1 MNERTKRA
9 IKMIPVISLCLSAL
23 LLIVAFLIKDVP
35 AEKSYV
41 YKNNQII
48 TTSWHNLFDYFTKGL
63 FFAIL
68 ISAVILTIICV
79 VAKVKSKEKI
89 TRKISLILIS
99 GIVCSVIIMLSN
111 ILVLGIWSDDD
122 YSPQCYIF
130 TDGQHTIVIE
140 EKSFLL
146 YGGATVYQIKD
157 NNEAVILNEF
167 STDDGGRNNGHYD
180 INWYDNYAEITYN
193 TFNTKDSKT
202 TKTIQFL
209 S

>member
-1 MNERTKRA
+1 MNECTKRA
-9 IKMIPVISLCLSAL
+9 IKMIPIIFLCLSAL

-41 YKNNQII
+41 YSNNQII
-48 TTSWHNLFDYFTKGL
+48 TTSWHNFFVYFTEGL
-63 FFAIL
+63 FIAIL

-89 TRKISLILIS
+89 TRKISLIWIS

-111 ILVLGIWSDDD
+111 ILVLNIWSDDD
-122 YSPQCYIF
+122 YSPQCYKF

-180 INWYDNYAEITYN
+180 INWHDNYAEITYN
-193 TFNTKDSKT
+193 TFNTKDSKS

>member
-1 MNERTKRA
+1 
-9 IKMIPVISLCLSAL
+9 MIPVISLCLSAL

-35 AEKSYV
+35 AEKSYI

-63 FFAIL
+63 FIAIL

-79 VAKVKSKEKI
+79 AAKVKSKEKI

-111 ILVLGIWSDDD
+111 ILVLDIWSDDD
-122 YSPQCYIF
+122 YSPQCYKF

-146 YGGATVYQIKD
+146 YGGATVYQIND
-157 NNEAVILNEF
+157 NSEAVILNEF

-180 INWYDNYAEITYN
+180 INWYNNYAEITYN
-193 TFNTKDSKT
+193 TFNTKDSKS